1 MSDESFQTYGTL
13 LSVDSLHNN
22 DTYSNTQ
29 GSIEY
34 IDTINSYVWQK

>member
-1 MSDESFQTYGTL
+1 MQCESFRTYGTL
-13 LSVDSLHNN
+13 LIVDSLHNN

-34 IDTINSYVWQK
+34 IVTINSYV